1 MDIAKDPTLAS
12 LHKTGAVSTGERL
25 LIATLKTK
33 ITGTPGVFL
42 NILDYIRPPTMS
54 SELQTQIQKEG
65 KRSACLHLIRCAHR
79 MASDTDNKITAT
91 ADKLLDR
98 LEDSMVPE
106 EEEYEGC
113 YYDSYCR
120 CPACP
125 DNEPSY
131 RYHTCRSCEDCWQM
145 CLGNATAKYG
155 HSQVPYFLD
164 YFYDVDELYRLCE
177 NELVSG
183 SQLYADG
190 LHPCEWDITNE
201 LNPEGYSRYDRRF
214 CQTNLLWDMLGYMEQ
229 HHDTSPDQAPYYHL
243 PGMGYGIN
251 YHWKAHVNDGS
262 WVDELY
268 Q

>member
-1 MDIAKDPTLAS
+1 MDIAEDPTIAS
-12 LHKTGAVSTGERL
+12 LHKTGSISTSERL

-54 SELQTQIQKEG
+54 SKLQTQIQKEG
-65 KRSACLHLIRCAHR
+65 KRSACLHLIRCAFR

-131 RYHTCRSCEDCWQM
+131 MYHTCRSCEDCWQM
-145 CLGNATAKYG
+145 CLDNATAKYG
-155 HSQVPYFLD
+155 HSQAPYFLD

-177 NELVSG
+177 NELVNG

-190 LHPCEWDITNE
+190 LHPCEWGNTNE
-201 LNPEGYSRYDRRF
+201 PNPEGYSRYDRRF
-214 CQTNLLWDMLGYMEQ
+214 CQTNLLWDMLAYMEQ
-229 HHDTSPDQAPYYHL
+229 HHDTSPDQAPYYPI

-251 YHWKAHVNDGS
+251 YHWKAHINDGS

>member
-1 MDIAKDPTLAS
+1 MDIAEDPTLAAF
-12 LHKTGAVSTGERL
+12 HKNSVISTDERL

-33 ITGTPGVFL
+33 ITGTPAVFL

-65 KRSACLHLIRCAHR
+65 KRTACLHLIRCANR

-91 ADKLLDR
+91 ADKLMDR

-106 EEEYEGC
+106 EEEYEGWW
-113 YYDSYCR
+113 YDSYSR

-125 DNEPSY
+125 DGEPSY
-131 RYHTCRSCEDCWQM
+131 RYHTCRTCQDCWQM
-145 CLGNATAKYG
+145 CLDNATAQYG

-164 YFYDVDELYRLCE
+164 NFYDIDQLYRLCE
-177 NELVSG
+177 NELVEG
-183 SQLYADG
+183 DQLYADG
-190 LHPCEWDITNE
+190 VHPYELSVTNE
-201 LNPEGYSRYDRRF
+201 QNPHGYSLYDRRF
-214 CQTNLLWDMLGYMEQ
+214 CQTNLLWDMLGYMKE
-229 HHDTSPDQAPYYHL
+229 HYDTPPNKAPYYPM
-243 PGMGYGIN
+243 PGIGYGIN
-251 YHWKAHVNDGS
+251 YHWKAHLNDGS